1 MTSNQGGHR
10 ADVRF
15 CFHTYLKNIF
25 WKFQPSILPQSDLT
39 KAFQNRDFRQ
49 KSIYRYLY
57 DCRSRSQWPRTRAAT
72 GRTSGFV
79 FIRILTIYSEEFSR
93 LSCPDQIS
101 QQLFIR
107 EISVRNQFRGRSKRF
122 FFLTT
127 ISDLGPGRP
136 PGGRSVL
143 VSYISQLYILKISA
157 VYLAPFRFHNN
168 FSKPILVRNRQWLL
182 LTSFRDHSDLE
193 PARPPGG
200 RPVLFSYV
208 S

>member
-39 KAFQNRDFRQ
+39 TAFQNRDFRK

-57 DCRSRSQWPRTRAAT
+57 ACHSRSQWPRTRAAT

-79 FIRILTIYSEEFSR
+79 FIRILIIYFEDFSR

-107 EISVRNQFRGRSKRF
+107 DISVKNEFIGLYVPTIRGRNDLVSGRPLEF
-122 FFLTT
+122 VFIHILTT
-127 ISDLGPGRP
+127 HSE
-136 PGGRSVL
+136 
-143 VSYISQLYILKISA
+143 
-157 VYLAPFRFHNN
+157 N
-168 FSKPILVRNRQWLL
+168 FSRPSCPNQILQQ
-182 LTSFRDHSDLE
+182 
-193 PARPPGG
+193 
-200 RPVLFSYV
+200 LFKSHF
-208 S
+208 SQKIFAHKGFPSKTHI